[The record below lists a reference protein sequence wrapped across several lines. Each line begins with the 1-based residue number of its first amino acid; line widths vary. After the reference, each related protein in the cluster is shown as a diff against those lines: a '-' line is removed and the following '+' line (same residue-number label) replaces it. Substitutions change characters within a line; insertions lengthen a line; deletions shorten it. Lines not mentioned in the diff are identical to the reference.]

1 MPAFKTNSTY
11 KTELR
16 RTLQNHFTEF
26 SEALNHLIEAAEGAI
41 RQARRGGR
49 ILFVVDG
56 TDRLSGTDAQAF
68 FVADVHQLQQ
78 VRGLFVYCAPIH
90 LAYESN
96 DIRQNF
102 TAFFSCRWSK
112 SPNRMVHRVGPA
124 AMREMLFQRAAPGLF
139 DDKVADYLI
148 EHSGGH
154 PRDLLRLVLNAFKHA
169 EGDRFDVESACRAVR
184 EMASDYRRV
193 LRSED
198 YRLLA
203 IIDSRREVPPG
214 SERVRDLLYNL
225 TLLEYNDFFWRSHP
239 TIRTTP
245 EYETARQEVY
255 DADHG

>member
-1 MPAFKTNSTY
+1 M
-11 KTELR
+11 
-16 RTLQNHFTEF
+16 QNHFTEF
-26 SEALNHLIEAAEGAI
+26 SEAFNHLIEAAEGAI
-41 RQARRGGR
+41 RQAGRGGR

-56 TDRLSGTDAQAF
+56 TDRLSGTDTQAF
-68 FVADVHQLQQ
+68 FVTDVHQLQQ

-90 LAYESN
+90 LAYERN
-96 DIRQNF
+96 DIRQNSSAIF
-102 TAFFSCRWSK
+102 QLPMVKITGQDGSSSK
-112 SPNRMVHRVGPA
+112 AGRD
-124 AMREMLFQRAAPGLF
+124 AMREMLFQRAASGLF
-139 DDKVADYLI
+139 DANVADYLI

-169 EGDRFDVESACRAVR
+169 EGDRFDAESAGRAVR

-193 LRSED
+193 LHSED

-239 TIRTTP
+239 AIRTTG
-245 EYETARQEVY
+245 EYETARQEVHN
-255 DADHG
+255 ADHG